1 MADKCEF
8 SDVCEDF
15 TVHNQKCT
23 DTTAFCVMRV
33 QLTYLQEKER
43 GSR

>member
-8 SDVCEDF
+8 SDVCEDYSI
-15 TVHNQKCT
+15 HNQKCT

-33 QLTYLQEKER
+33 QLMMLKQAER
-43 GSR
+43 GI